1 MMGYKEPLATIT
13 DFGIVKP
20 GTNLTVSDGTLN
32 VTPIALFDQAYFYS
46 TATQTN
52 PVAST
57 TNLVNF
63 NNSAVNIGITL
74 VAGTDI
80 IVSKTANYVFQS
92 TLQIN
97 KTDTGN
103 DLVDVWVIR
112 NGVNYPNTNSE
123 SNVASAPGIL
133 AFSFSFTLAL
143 TAGDVIQLAWQS
155 VDTAMSL
162 LATPA
167 QAGPSRPATPSAR
180 CTIIQI

>member
-1 MMGYKEPLATIT
+1 MSYREPLATT
-13 DFGIVKP
+13 TGFGIVKP
-20 GTNLTVSDGTLN
+20 GTNLTVLDGVLN

-46 TATQTN
+46 TVTQNN

-57 TNLVNF
+57 TNLVTF

-80 IVSKTANYVFQS
+80 VVSKTANYVFQA
-92 TLQIN
+92 TIQVF

-103 DLVDVWVIR
+103 DLVDCWIIR
-112 NGVNYPNTNSE
+112 NGVNYPNTNSN

-143 TAGDVIQLAWQS
+143 NAGDAIQLAWQS

-180 CTIIQI
+180 CTIIQL